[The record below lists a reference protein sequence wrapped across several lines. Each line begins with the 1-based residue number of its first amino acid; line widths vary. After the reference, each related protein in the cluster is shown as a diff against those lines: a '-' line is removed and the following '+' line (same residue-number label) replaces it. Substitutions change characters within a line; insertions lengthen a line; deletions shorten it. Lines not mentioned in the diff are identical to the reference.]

1 MFRCRNNIF
10 VMYLFSTRSHLSIV
24 LSGAYLCDICC
35 YLMWLAK
42 GEIITLH
49 FGKVKRDRE
58 VEEMASDFL
67 YRVL

>member
-1 MFRCRNNIF
+1 
-10 VMYLFSTRSHLSIV
+10 
-24 LSGAYLCDICC
+24 
-35 YLMWLAK
+35 MWLAK